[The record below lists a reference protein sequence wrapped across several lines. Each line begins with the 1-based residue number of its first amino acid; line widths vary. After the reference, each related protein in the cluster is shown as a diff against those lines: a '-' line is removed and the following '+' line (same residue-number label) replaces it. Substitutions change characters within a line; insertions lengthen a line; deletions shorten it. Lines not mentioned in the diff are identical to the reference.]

1 MVSNLTFDYSKLRGR
16 IVEKYSTLSAFA
28 QAIGI
33 SDGTLSSKMNSKTYF
48 SNEEIV
54 EACKLLGIQFEEVQS
69 YFFTLKV

>member
-54 EACKLLGIQFEEVQS
+54 EACKLLGIRFEEVQS